1 MPQNHPKNDLNEEVV
16 EHQNPVVRWVLL
28 IGGFV
33 LVGIG
38 VLGMFL
44 PLLPTTVFFLL
55 AGWCFARS
63 SQKFHNWLHN
73 NRFFGKYLAN
83 YRSKNGMTRGSKLFS
98 IAFLLLGIS
107 ISVLFLTDNLY
118 IRILLAAIAIG
129 VTWHLLAI
137 KTISNDS
144 SD

>member
-1 MPQNHPKNDLNEEVV
+1 MPQNHTKDGLNEEVT
-16 EHQNPVVRWVLL
+16 EHQNPVVRWTLL
-28 IGGFV
+28 IGGFA

-63 SQKFHNWLHN
+63 SQKFHHWLHN
-73 NRFFGKYLAN
+73 NKLFGRYLRN
-83 YRSKNGMTRGSKLFS
+83 YRKGGGMTVGSKIFS
-98 IAFLLLGIS
+98 IVFLLFGIS
-107 ISVLFLTDNLY
+107 ISVFFLTDNLY
-118 IRILLAAIAIG
+118 IRILLAAIAVG

-137 KTISNDS
+137 KTISKDS